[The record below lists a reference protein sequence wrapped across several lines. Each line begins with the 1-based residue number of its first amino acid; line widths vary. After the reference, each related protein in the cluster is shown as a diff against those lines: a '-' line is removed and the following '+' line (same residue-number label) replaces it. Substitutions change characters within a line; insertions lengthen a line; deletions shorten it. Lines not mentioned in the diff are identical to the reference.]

1 VGTSP
6 ATTQSVPLPF
16 KTEETLNGCGL
27 LPYHINNLTL
37 RHFDVFFVP
46 DIHRQPD
53 QTTAVYRRAFM
64 AGHGEK
70 QSRKTEAAIAALL
83 TSPSIE
89 AAATAARVAEKTLRL
104 WLKDQSFLSAYREAR
119 RRVLET
125 AVGRMQQAAGGAVD
139 ALVRNLTCG
148 RPGDEIKAAGIILQ
162 LGTQAVELMDVEE
175 RLAALEGRVSS
186 HPNQPAGMAGNG
198 RLR

>member
-1 VGTSP
+1 
-6 ATTQSVPLPF
+6 
-16 KTEETLNGCGL
+16 
-27 LPYHINNLTL
+27 
-37 RHFDVFFVP
+37 
-46 DIHRQPD
+46 
-53 QTTAVYRRAFM
+53 M

-70 QSRKTEAAIAALL
+70 RPRKEEAAIAALL

-89 AAATAARVAEKTLRL
+89 AAAVAAKVAEKTLRL
-104 WLKDQSFLSAYREAR
+104 WLKDPEFLSAYREAR

-125 AVGRMQQAAGGAVD
+125 AIGRMQQAAGGAVD

-148 RPGDEIKAAGIILQ
+148 RAADEIKAAGLILQ

-175 RLAALEGRVSS
+175 RLAALEGRVSNT
-186 HPNQPAGMAGNG
+186 PNQPAGHTGNG